1 MIPKLLYGLFIVVW
15 VWFQDGNLQRQIMRK
30 HPNGKAYVVMYFK
43 STTQEL
49 AKEEVYYPNGQLQWS
64 GTYKNDLEHGPWKY
78 YHQNGKIKSEQN
90 YANGKE
96 EGIFIDY
103 DEKGKKLKESMYQ
116 RGKLIS
122 EKTF

>member
-1 MIPKLLYGLFIVVW
+1 MIPKFLYGLFIVVW

-43 STTQEL
+43 ATTQEL
-49 AKEEVYYPNGQLQWS
+49 AKEEVYFPNGQLQWT
-64 GTYKNDLEHGPWKY
+64 GTYKNDLEHGVWRY
-78 YHQNGKIKSEQN
+78 YYENGKIKSDQN

-103 DEKGKKLKESMYQ
+103 DDKGKKLKESMYQ
-116 RGKLIS
+116 KGKLVS
-122 EKTF
+122 EKNF